1 LRADKRSDMGIL
13 QNFKTGMQQRAL
25 RRILA
30 QQSSASRGA
39 MHYDHARQ
47 LSILFNASELK
58 EREFVLRF
66 AEKLT
71 QNGKKVSLLGFF
83 DHAVESSDFVF
94 PSFTEADFDWMLRP
108 KSEPVNT
115 FLQQPS
121 DLLIHANTRPGMYEL
136 FVVASAK
143 AKVRVG
149 PYAEH
154 TECYEL
160 MADTSGNTDIA
171 YYLKQ
176 VEFLLQKTNTKP

>member
-1 LRADKRSDMGIL
+1 M
-13 QNFKTGMQQRAL
+13 
-25 RRILA
+25 
-30 QQSSASRGA
+30 
-39 MHYDHARQ
+39 
-47 LSILFNASELK
+47 
-58 EREFVLRF
+58 
-66 AEKLT
+66 
-71 QNGKKVSLLGFF
+71 
-83 DHAVESSDFVF
+83 F

-108 KSEPVNT
+108 KSETVNT
-115 FLQQPS
+115 FLQQPT

-136 FVVASAK
+136 FVAASAK

>member
-1 LRADKRSDMGIL
+1 MRPTKGSIMGLLHNLKTSL
-13 QNFKTGMQQRAL
+13 QERAL
-25 RRILA
+25 RRLMA
-30 QQSSASRGA
+30 QQPAAFRGA

-47 LSILFNASELK
+47 VSIVFNASDLK
-58 EREFVLRF
+58 EREQVLRF

-83 DHAVESSDFVF
+83 DHAVESSDFMF
-94 PSFTEADFDWMLRP
+94 PIFTEADFDWMLRS

-115 FLQQPS
+115 FLQQS
-121 DLLIHANTRPGMYEL
+121 TDLLIHANTHPGMYEL
-136 FVVASAK
+136 LVVASAK